1 MHYVSHAGHDTSDGS
16 SNHPW
21 ATIQHADTVVGPG
34 DTVIVAGGTYRGDVT
49 LGSSGRA
56 GAPITYIAQ
65 HKWQAKLVGTS
76 SGDGSAV
83 VRVSGAHLIV
93 ENFDVTGSDANGIV
107 LAYKGTTASYNQA
120 IGNYV
125 HDLITPCDSN
135 SGTAIETGGGDNYS
149 GITHNDMIGNLVVNI
164 TPYNGCPGG
173 HQASGLYAEIP
184 YSLIANN
191 IVINAGYAIQS
202 WHAASHVTIY
212 GNTLVNNLRPI
223 TVGDG
228 DSPGGQTND
237 YSLVENNIIYN
248 STRTAIAET
257 GTTGPHNQYI
267 DNLIY
272 GGDTSISLNNGLHAT
287 GTIYADPKF
296 IDNTGTATGNYQLQ
310 AISPA
315 RGAGV
320 ALAGVATDFGGTPRP
335 QTGATDLGA
344 YLYGGTTTVPPPP
357 PPGPPS
363 GGAVAAG
370 ASASATSITRGQSSV
385 ITWTTRNA
393 VSATLNGAPVALNGS
408 LTVFPTVTTTYK
420 TVATGSTGQTDWGS
434 ATVTVH

>member
-1 MHYVSHAGHDTSDGS
+1 M
-16 SNHPW
+16 
-21 ATIQHADTVVGPG
+21 
-34 DTVIVAGGTYRGDVT
+34 
-49 LGSSGRA
+49 
-56 GAPITYIAQ
+56 
-65 HKWQAKLVGTS
+65 
-76 SGDGSAV
+76 
-83 VRVSGAHLIV
+83 
-93 ENFDVTGSDANGIV
+93 
-107 LAYKGTTASYNQA
+107 
-120 IGNYV
+120 
-125 HDLITPCDSN
+125 
-135 SGTAIETGGGDNYS
+135 
-149 GITHNDMIGNLVVNI
+149 
-164 TPYNGCPGG
+164 
-173 HQASGLYAEIP
+173 
-184 YSLIANN
+184 
-191 IVINAGYAIQS
+191 
-202 WHAASHVTIY
+202 
-212 GNTLVNNLRPI
+212 

-344 YLYGGTTTVPPPP
+344 HLYGGPTTVPPPP

-363 GGAVAAG
+363 GGAVTAAP
-370 ASASATSITRGQSSV
+370 SPRATSVARGKSSAPSQS
-385 ITWTTRNA
+385 TATAGRRNFEVGPRA
-393 VSATLNGAPVALNGS
+393 
-408 LTVFPTVTTTYK
+408 
-420 TVATGSTGQTDWGS
+420 
-434 ATVTVH
+434 